1 MITLHK
7 LALFRTV
14 YEQGSFNR
22 AAQSLYMAQSA
33 VSEHVQDL
41 EAALGAKL
49 FERSPRGIQPTT
61 AGERL
66 YEYAGR
72 ILDLVS
78 EAERVIGQVQ
88 ALEDR
93 SLTVAA
99 TPGVSVYLLP
109 RWLNQFRE
117 HHPNIS
123 VNLQTALTLDLV
135 RDVLGGR
142 YELGFVEAEPSEFNE
157 PLLGWHRVQQ
167 VTYCVV
173 ASPTHPWRGRDTVSV
188 AELLKEPFITRQPG
202 SRARKWL
209 EATLG
214 KAAARLK
221 IVAELDSP
229 GAIKFALLNGMGVAI
244 LPDYVIEREVAR
256 GELLRL
262 CLEGVNLERSLLM
275 LWNEQR
281 PFNPIQRAF
290 LESLAISA
298 PQVADLL

>member
-7 LALFRTV
+7 LALFRAV

-22 AAQSLYMAQSA
+22 AAQSLYLAQSV
-33 VSEHVQDL
+33 VSQHVQDL
-41 EAALGAKL
+41 EAALGVKL
-49 FERSPRGIQPTT
+49 FQRTPRGIQPTA

-78 EAERVIGQVQ
+78 EAERSIAQVQ

-117 HHPNIS
+117 QHPQIN
-123 VNLQTALTLDLV
+123 VNLQTALTLDIV

-142 YELGFVEAEPSEFNE
+142 YDLGFVEAEPSEFDE
-157 PLLGWHRVQQ
+157 PLLGAHPVQQ
-167 VTYCVV
+167 VTYRVV
-173 ASPTHPWRGRDTVSV
+173 ANPAHAWRGRASVTV
-188 AELLKEPFITRQPG
+188 AELLEEPFITRQPG

-209 EATLG
+209 EAALG
-214 KAAARLK
+214 EAAARLK

-229 GAIKFALLNGMGVAI
+229 GAIKFALLNGMGVAA

-256 GELLRL
+256 KELLSLR
-262 CLEGVNLERSLLM
+262 LEGVNLERSLLM
-275 LWNEQR
+275 LWSKQQ
-281 PFNPIQRAF
+281 PFSSVQRAF
-290 LESLAISA
+290 LQALSLSA
-298 PQVADLL
+298 PKVANLL